1 MGHLV
6 HIMFH
11 QSTFLRNHYIE
22 TILLREA
29 SKKVPPR
36 VARAFRVG
44 GGGWEGR
51 TSMEALKT
59 NTKSPINKRTDPIG

>member
-1 MGHLV
+1 MNKG
-6 HIMFH
+6 
-11 QSTFLRNHYIE
+11 S
-22 TILLREA
+22 
-29 SKKVPPR
+29 SKKVPTR